1 MHSSLIFT
9 TKHDIFPKGI
19 SLHIHWKNS
28 PPPPHVGKPETEMYF
43 EELAKKL
50 RNKVKEAENVNH
62 KHSLRARE
70 AENVNAL
77 KLHQMA
83 FSIGTKL

>member
-1 MHSSLIFT
+1 
-9 TKHDIFPKGI
+9 
-19 SLHIHWKNS
+19 
-28 PPPPHVGKPETEMYF
+28 MYF

-50 RNKVKEAENVNH
+50 RNKVKEAEKVNH
-62 KHSLRARE
+62 KHLLRARE

-77 KLHQMA
+77 KLHQKA